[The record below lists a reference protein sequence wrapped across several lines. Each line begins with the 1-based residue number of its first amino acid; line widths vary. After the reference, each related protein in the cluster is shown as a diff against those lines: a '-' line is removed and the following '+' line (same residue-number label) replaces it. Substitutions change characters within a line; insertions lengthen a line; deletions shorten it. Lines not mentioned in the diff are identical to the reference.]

1 MSFPE
6 LVEMFPDEQSARRFF
21 EEARWPEGVACPY
34 CDSREFVNPVPGDRP
49 MPWRCADCRRY
60 FSVRTDTVMARSPL
74 PYRTWAF
81 ATYLIAT
88 AKKGI
93 SSHELGRKL
102 GITQKSAWFLAHR
115 IRKAMEAG
123 GELPRMKGPV
133 EVDETF
139 VGGKYRNMHSAKRRQ
154 RPEKFP
160 VIGLLDRETGEVRA
174 MAVDSIGGDTLPD
187 FVERHVKWG
196 AVVNSDDAAF
206 YRELPRRGYIHG
218 VVSHSTGQFVDGHN
232 HTQGIESH
240 WAIIKRAYKGAF
252 HWLSRKHLQR
262 YVDEFSF
269 KATCREIDTHG
280 QMLEI
285 VWRMQGRSLSWAALV
300 GRGPHGRAIK

>member
-1 MSFPE
+1 MTAETVS
-6 LVEMFPDEQSARRFF
+6 LIDLAGMFPDEETARLWF
-21 EEARWPEGVACPY
+21 EKARWPNGVQCAY
-34 CDSREFVNPVPGDRP
+34 CDSGDMVDQVPNLKP
-49 MPWRCADCRRY
+49 MPWRCADCKRY
-60 FSVRTDTVMARSPL
+60 FSVRTHTVMARSPL
-74 PYRTWAF
+74 PYKTWAYAMF
-81 ATYLIAT
+81 LITT

-93 SSHELGRKL
+93 SSHQLARDL
-102 GITQKSAWFLAHR
+102 GITQKSAWYLGHR
-115 IRKAMEAG
+115 IRDAMAAS

-139 VGGKYRNMHSAKRRQ
+139 VGGKYSNMHSAKRRQ
-154 RPEKFP
+154 KPEKFP
-160 VIGLLDRETGEVRA
+160 VIGVLDRETGEVRA

-218 VVSHSTGQFVDGHN
+218 IVSHSTGQFVDGHN

-240 WAIIKRAYKGAF
+240 WATIKRAYKGAF

-269 KATCREIDTHG
+269 KATCRDIDTHG

-285 VWRMQGRSLSWAALV
+285 AWRMQGRSLTWAALV
-300 GRGPHGRAIK
+300 G